1 MTPTRV
7 LGIFKVP
14 LSKKHTDYSE
24 IGSYYPLG
32 YSFPSDY
39 SVQLLYAITALA
51 VMKAKLNPLL
61 YCKRE
66 EFFEGD
72 PREFCM
78 FKRILN
84 IIYIIIIRSVDIKE
98 NMC

>member
-51 VMKAKLNPLL
+51 VMKTKLNPLL

-66 EFFEGD
+66 EFSEG
-72 PREFCM
+72 EFCM
-78 FKRILN
+78 FKRLRN
-84 IIYIIIIRSVDIKE
+84 IIYIIIIRSVDIKQ